1 MPARTLSTWPGH
13 RRGGWHAAA
22 HELAVL
28 VVVELEYCRQQFFIR
43 VRRTSLSQDIYH
55 DWTVAM
61 AWSGAESL
69 KGWYV
74 DDNDKVA
81 RINRRAQA
89 FRRRVRRFAKRH
101 GFGKEVGGS
110 SYAEDVYYATM
121 RQWRR
126 WLVME
131 WYRSGCDVA
140 MLVAGRRLK
149 RLSGGLRVG
158 VTCTGWRSW
167 RSVFLGRTPV
177 RPTSTRAFLL

>member
-1 MPARTLSTWPGH
+1 MPARTLSTWSGH
-13 RRGGWHAAA
+13 QRGGWHAAA

-43 VRRTSLSQDIYH
+43 ARTTSLSQNIYH

-61 AWSGAESL
+61 AWGGAESL

-74 DDNDKVA
+74 DDDDKVA

-89 FRRRVRRFAKRH
+89 FRD
-101 GFGKEVGGS
+101 ECGGS
-110 SYAEDVYYATM
+110 RSVMGSEKRLEGRAMQKMSSM

-126 WLVME
+126 WLVMG
-131 WYRSGCDVA
+131 WYRSGCGDE
-140 MLVAGRRLK
+140 MFMAGRGLK
-149 RLSGGLRVG
+149 QLNGGLRVG

-167 RSVFLGRTPV
+167 R
-177 RPTSTRAFLL
+177 